1 MPDISV
7 IMPVYNKEKYFES
20 AIYSVLNQSFTD
32 IEVIVVND
40 GSSDGSLS
48 LAQQIAEADK
58 RVCLIDVPN
67 GGVSKARNLGLDY
80 ARGTWIQFLDA
91 DDIMECEY
99 LKKAVQI
106 LRSTQVDILFSSF
119 KMIDTQGEFV
129 RDVPVP
135 IKGIKKQS
143 ELQKSFIQQQY
154 KTGFFGYISN
164 KIFSR
169 SLLEKSR
176 AKFSESIRL
185 AEDLDFYSKLYP
197 EVESAYFWNGISF
210 YYLQTEE
217 NYLNNSKIDYYS
229 QLQVHLDIKNWFTK
243 MGTYSEYHCILDGKI
258 TQYVYYI
265 LFYDNERGND
275 LSYAF
280 QFLRARAD
288 VMGSINETNIS
299 GFPRKIIQCLLR
311 NDLLAAKMLFF
322 CRNRVRTLFRMVKEN
337 E

>member
-1 MPDISV
+1 M
-7 IMPVYNKEKYFES
+7 
-20 AIYSVLNQSFTD
+20 
-32 IEVIVVND
+32 
-40 GSSDGSLS
+40 
-48 LAQQIAEADK
+48 
-58 RVCLIDVPN
+58 
-67 GGVSKARNLGLDY
+67 
-80 ARGTWIQFLDA
+80 
-91 DDIMECEY
+91 
-99 LKKAVQI
+99 
-106 LRSTQVDILFSSF
+106 
-119 KMIDTQGEFV
+119 
-129 RDVPVP
+129 
-135 IKGIKKQS
+135 
-143 ELQKSFIQQQY
+143 
-154 KTGFFGYISN
+154 
-164 KIFSR
+164 
-169 SLLEKSR
+169 EKSH

-265 LFYDNERGND
+265 LFYDNEIGND